1 MNVTACGPRRDG
13 SSGGGVSHLNSS
25 SLSVRRVKIP
35 FMSRIA
41 TRFLFVVC
49 LSALFFSPFSSSSV
63 DAQRGGAAEP
73 AASAGPFGALRWRN
87 LGPARGGRSLAASG
101 RAARPNEYYF
111 GATGGGLW
119 KTTDGGTIWRP
130 VTDGMIHSSSVG
142 ALAVGPSDPH
152 LR

>member
-1 MNVTACGPRRDG
+1 MACGPRRDEC
-13 SSGGGVSHLNSS
+13 SGAGESRLNSS

-41 TRFLFVVC
+41 ARTLLLVCLVALFV
-49 LSALFFSPFSSSSV
+49 SPYSSPSLV
-63 DAQRGGAAEP
+63 AQRGGGGEP

-87 LGPARGGRSLAASG
+87 LGPARGGRSLAVSG
-101 RAARPNEYYF
+101 SVARPNEYYF

>member
-1 MNVTACGPRRDG
+1 MA
-13 SSGGGVSHLNSS
+13 
-25 SLSVRRVKIP
+25 
-35 FMSRIA
+35 RIA
-41 TRFLFVVC
+41 ARILFLVSLTALFV
-49 LSALFFSPFSSSSV
+49 SPFSTHTL
-63 DAQRGGAAEP
+63 AQRGAAEQP
-73 AASAGPFGALRWRN
+73 ASAGPFGALRWRN

-101 RAARPNEYYF
+101 SVARPNEYYF